1 MMIVGQ
7 ISTQK
12 EAKEI
17 EFITKSFVVGM
28 RARSLGLKVKQVV

>member
-7 ISTQK
+7 ITTQK

-17 EFITKSFVVGM
+17 EDITKSFVVAN
-28 RARSLGLKVKQVV
+28 RARFLASQNK